1 MAAAARAPGRRPPPG
16 ALRFGVAFFPPN
28 WIDLDLAAYAETLGF
43 DTLWIGEHLAF
54 HVPTFDAMT
63 AMAAVAARTPRIG
76 IGVAAVLLPL
86 RPAAVIA
93 KAAATLDRLSGG
105 RLRFG
110 VGVGGEFAKE
120 FELAGVA
127 LSERGRRTDEAIAVL
142 RALWS
147 PGPATFHGRFVQF
160 TDVRMEPKPVQPGGP
175 PILVGG
181 RSERALRR
189 AATLG
194 DGFMPYLYTPERFAA
209 SQERLAAYAT
219 EAGRDPRSLS
229 MLMYQFIYVASSD
242 QQARTILAARLGQTY
257 NQPFGSLVAKYC
269 TAGTPET
276 CRRSLQAYIDAGAR
290 EFILTPPVSSPEE
303 FRRQLDCYAT
313 AVLPGLHL

>member
-1 MAAAARAPGRRPPPG
+1 MTNTPRAPEAGFRV
-16 ALRFGVAFFPPN
+16 GVAFFPPN
-28 WIDLDLAAYAETLGF
+28 WVDLELAGYAEALGF

-63 AMAAVAARTPRIG
+63 TMAAVAARTRQIG

-110 VGVGGEFAKE
+110 VGVGGEFPKE
-120 FELAGVA
+120 FELAGVP
-127 LSERGRRTDEAIAVL
+127 LSERGRRTDEAIAIL
-142 RALWS
+142 RALWA
-147 PGPATFHGRFVQF
+147 PGSASYDGRFVAF
-160 TDVRMEPKPVQPGGP
+160 TDVRMEPKPLQPGGP
-175 PILVGG
+175 PILIGG

-194 DGFMPYLYTPERFAA
+194 DGFMPYLYTPAQCAA
-209 SQERLAAYAT
+209 ARHRLTAGAVA
-219 EAGRDPRSLS
+219 AGRDSTALE
-229 MLMYQFIYVASSD
+229 MLLYQFIYVARSD
-242 QQARTILAARLGQTY
+242 AQARTTLAERLAQTY
-257 NQPFGSLVAKYC
+257 QQPFEHLVTKYC

-276 CRRSLQAYIDAGAR
+276 CRRSLQAYLDAGVR
-290 EFILTPPVSSPEE
+290 EFILTPPVRSPEE
-303 FRRQLDCYAT
+303 FRRQLDLYVT
-313 AVLPGLHL
+313 DVLPGLRL